1 MRELIHISS
10 YVRKVVAGSC
20 LVLMSVNAHAQVQK
34 RTGGDKEDYSSTLQV
49 YPNPTTGKI
58 TISVREQEKAFH
70 INIYNLIGE
79 MVFHWESGNSTNA
92 NFEADLSRKPDG
104 VYFVELD
111 TEKANVLKR
120 IIVDRNN

>member
-1 MRELIHISS
+1 MKGVLHTRS
-10 YVRKVVAGSC
+10 YIKAIAAVLC
-20 LVLMSVNAHAQVQK
+20 LLVFCAQGEAQVQR
-34 RTGGDKEDYSSTLQV
+34 RTGEREDISTTLQV
-49 YPNPTTGKI
+49 FPNPTSTGKF
-58 TISVREQEKAFH
+58 TISVKEQEKAFH
-70 INIYNLIGE
+70 VNIYNLIGE
-79 MVFHWESGNSTNA
+79 MVFHWESGNSSTA